1 MYEYYVQFY
10 PSHVLLQPNIGNL
23 FHVETLSTAW
33 TLAAAILDVDI
44 DALSAEHMSATQQNG
59 ILIALIADIA
69 RQPALENLDGLFV
82 VRHRIGLLKGFL
94 RDSDANGFIKAEIAG
109 LTNTLRFQHKTVVN
123 LPKVSRTYGYG
134 L

>member
-69 RQPALENLDGLFV
+69 RQPALENLDVCLHLIHCT
-82 VRHRIGLLKGFL
+82 RRRSTSL
-94 RDSDANGFIKAEIAG
+94 
-109 LTNTLRFQHKTVVN
+109 
-123 LPKVSRTYGYG
+123 
-134 L
+134 